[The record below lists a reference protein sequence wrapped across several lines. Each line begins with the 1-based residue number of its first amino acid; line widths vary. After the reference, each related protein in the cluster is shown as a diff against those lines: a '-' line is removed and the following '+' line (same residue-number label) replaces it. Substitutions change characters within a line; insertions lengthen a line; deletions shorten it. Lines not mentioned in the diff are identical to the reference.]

1 MIGIPEL
8 LVAVSNS
15 RYDIPVVVG
24 VGTQHFPIAAAMQR
38 DGKLVLVCAGITEQ
52 TAPARVARQEDVSSV
67 PAPTEPAP
75 SEANAAQET
84 AETMEFDPEKSAE
97 GE

>member
-52 TAPARVARQEDVSSV
+52 TAPA
-67 PAPTEPAP
+67 PTEPAL

-84 AETMEFDPEKSAE
+84 TQTMEFDPEKSAE